1 MINIVI
7 PIEPK
12 PAPRP
17 RMDKNSGKVY
27 MPEWYKIY
35 KSAIQFY
42 VRQQAPA
49 YLSNDALFIEMS
61 FQKPCEVTSQRY
73 GDIDNLVKGVLDAL
87 NGLMWKDDR
96 QVVGI
101 YARKFNTGINEIELK
116 IDYQSLII
124 ANNMV

>member
-17 RMDKNSGKVY
+17 RMDKTSGRVY

-49 YLSNDALFIEMS
+49 YLANDPLFIELS
-61 FQKPCEVTSQRY
+61 FQKPCTVTSTRY

-87 NGLMWKDDR
+87 NGLLFKDDS

-124 ANNMV
+124 ADNMV

>member
-17 RMDKNSGKVY
+17 RMDKTSGRVY

-42 VRQQAPA
+42 VRKQAPA
-49 YLSNDALFIEMS
+49 YLSADPLFIEMS
-61 FQKPCEVTSQRY
+61 FQKPCEVTSARY

-96 QVVGI
+96 QVVGT
-101 YARKFNTGINEIELK
+101 YARKFNTGINEIELR

-124 ANNMV
+124 ADNMV